1 MPVVR
6 PLTLPSPRSRGERVG
21 AQSQRK
27 LGNFLKLKEKFI
39 PDF

>member
-1 MPVVR
+1 
-6 PLTLPSPRSRGERVG
+6 VG